1 MWMEISN
8 SEKCGYSYLLSSSL
22 RGGKLYTESQVL
34 VEPGMQNPK
43 VKSKLFTSF
52 NEKEKKRG
60 KEKRKNKGSMWMI
73 PETVNKMCEHKK
85 ESLLGHGSS
94 GVRSF

>member
-1 MWMEISN
+1 MGMEISN
-8 SEKCGYSYLLSSSL
+8 IEKYGYSYLLSSSL

-52 NEKEKKRG
+52 NEKEEKREKRRG
-60 KEKRKNKGSMWMI
+60 KTKGQ
-73 PETVNKMCEHKK
+73 C
-85 ESLLGHGSS
+85 G
-94 GVRSF
+94 